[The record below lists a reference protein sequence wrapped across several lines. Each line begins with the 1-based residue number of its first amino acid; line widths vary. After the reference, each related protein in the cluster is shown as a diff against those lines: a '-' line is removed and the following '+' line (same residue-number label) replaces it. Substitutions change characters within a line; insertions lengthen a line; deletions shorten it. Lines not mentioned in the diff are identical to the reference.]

1 MNGETGNKAVS
12 SAGCMTAASIV
23 NEGVAGAK
31 QKSRQCRLFDR
42 VARDCSKRLTK
53 PSGQGAAS
61 QTVPLYGKT
70 LQRSHEGFVG
80 RD

>member
-53 PSGQGAAS
+53 PSGQGAA
-61 QTVPLYGKT
+61 PLYGKT